1 MITFYCFL
9 IKPLNL
15 LISIVTFYII
25 KHFLYA
31 LKAGMFFKMNIY
43 LCFGGHLMHGISKC
57 ELISSCTQAMCIIT
71 GLLKFS
77 ISLRFGS
84 LMKCM
89 NTDSFRIL
97 CNFFL
102 LLFRLL
108 VSLGVGIRAVC
119 CYNTQTQKF

>member
-1 MITFYCFL
+1 
-9 IKPLNL
+9 
-15 LISIVTFYII
+15 
-25 KHFLYA
+25 
-31 LKAGMFFKMNIY
+31 
-43 LCFGGHLMHGISKC
+43 MHGISKC

-89 NTDSFRIL
+89 NTDSLRIL

-102 LLFRLL
+102 
-108 VSLGVGIRAVC
+108 
-119 CYNTQTQKF
+119 